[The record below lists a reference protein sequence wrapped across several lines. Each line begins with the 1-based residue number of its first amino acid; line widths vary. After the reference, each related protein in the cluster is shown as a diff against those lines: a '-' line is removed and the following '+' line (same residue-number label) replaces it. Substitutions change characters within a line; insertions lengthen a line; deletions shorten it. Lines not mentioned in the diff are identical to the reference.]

1 MCMKRGSLFRVKSI
15 FSAKMPTL
23 LTCSYRT
30 MDCLLSVLCFLNL
43 KVIFLTST
51 KFCHDF
57 YWVKDRSTFFRVYVG
72 EKKEAKGGK
81 SLIKETNP
89 LFIQVDTTCSGHN
102 QLSNFFFYVQKV
114 RKIVTFSESSFNG
127 DVKYFFKCVKLNI
140 GLFLQCRLQV

>member
-1 MCMKRGSLFRVKSI
+1 MIRYDINFDKMQSMSSRSCNFWILQTCWFQFSFRN
-15 FSAKMPTL
+15 
-23 LTCSYRT
+23 
-30 MDCLLSVLCFLNL
+30 LLSVLCFLNL

-72 EKKEAKGGK
+72 KKEAKGGK

-102 QLSNFFFYVQKV
+102 QLSNFFFMY
-114 RKIVTFSESSFNG
+114 RKSEKLWHSPRVASMGMSRIFSSVSSSA
-127 DVKYFFKCVKLNI
+127 
-140 GLFLQCRLQV
+140 